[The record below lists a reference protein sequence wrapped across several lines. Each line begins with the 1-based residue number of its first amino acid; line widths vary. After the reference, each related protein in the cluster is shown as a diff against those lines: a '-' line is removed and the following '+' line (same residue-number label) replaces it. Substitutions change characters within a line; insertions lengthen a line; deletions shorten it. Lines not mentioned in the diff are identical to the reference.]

1 MKPIVS
7 LASAIAPGTNN
18 RLKLALADSM
28 QLQPQKTSDLKELI
42 ICTP

>member
-18 RLKLALADSM
+18 RLKLALAESK
-28 QLQPQKTSDLKELI
+28 LLLPRKTSDLKELI